1 MNNIEM
7 YTRPGCSYCISAKNL
22 LNNRDLDFVEY
33 NVAIESHRFNE
44 MLVRS
49 PQRTFPQIFIDG
61 ESVGGF
67 EELASL
73 DRAKKLNQ
81 TKRIDRTVKNDRTE
95 KT

>member
-1 MNNIEM
+1 MENIEM
-7 YTRPGCSYCISAKNL
+7 YTRPGCSYCVSAKTL

-61 ESVGGF
+61 KSVGGF
-67 EELASL
+67 EELAGL
-73 DRAKKLNQ
+73 DRANKLN
-81 TKRIDRTVKNDRTE
+81 RTAE
-95 KT
+95 CQGEL